1 MPPSLTRRPPAAPL
15 CGPLSTRRYTA
26 NGVDFDMV
34 TIPPGRF
41 ISRKAEDYSGDN
53 QQILIS
59 YPFEI
64 GLFQVSAKLWGQI
77 VFTLQSETQ
86 DDKIKTLNTY
96 NSLDL
101 FCEHLSTLGAGF
113 FRLPTTAELVW
124 AAHCG
129 APAAFGSS
137 DRFEVRY
144 GPRAIIRQGDGE
156 VGAAGVFDQHGGSPD
171 TSCERGY
178 GYGDDGD
185 ESPLS
190 MIDPVFAPRSPRPFQ
205 RRAMGGQS
213 TKLEAYSRNG
223 LMRRVPHPYMQ
234 THRNVES
241 NSTQVAFR
249 LVRVSPALQLE
260 AH

>member
-34 TIPPGRF
+34 RVPPGRF
-41 ISRKAEDYSGDN
+41 ISLQVEDHGGGK

-64 GLFQVSAKLWGQI
+64 GLFQVSAKLWSQI

-86 DDKIKTLNTY
+86 DDKIKYLETY
-96 NSLDL
+96 NNLDL
-101 FCEHLSTLGAGF
+101 FCEHLSTLGVGF

-129 APAAFGSS
+129 VPAAFGTSN
-137 DRFEVRY
+137 RFEVRY
-144 GPRAIIRQGDGE
+144 GPTAITKQGDGE
-156 VGAAGVFDQHGGSPD
+156 VGAAGVFDQHGGPLD
-171 TSCERGY
+171 ASCERGY
-178 GYGDDGD
+178 SYHYDGD

-190 MIDPVFAPRSPRPFQ
+190 MIDPVFALRSPHPFQ

-213 TKLEAYSRNG
+213 TKNTAYSRNG
-223 LMRRVPHPYMQ
+223 LVRRVPHPYMQ
-234 THRNVES
+234 THRNVGS
-241 NSTQVAFR
+241 SSSQVAFR
-249 LVRVSPALQLE
+249 LVRVPPALQLE